1 VKFLPV
7 RKEVNNR
14 MIREKIIRKL
24 RVVPGKGIKLKNF
37 ETGWAQNEELKGYD
51 KDTVK
56 ERATEILEANR
67 RTLASSQE
75 LLWADNIHSV
85 LIVLQ
90 GMDTAGKDGT
100 IRHVMSGVNP
110 QGCRVC
116 SFKVPTPDE
125 TDHNF
130 LWRYSRDLPRR
141 GEIGVFNRSYYE
153 DVLVVKV
160 HPELLEGQQLP
171 SGKRGEKFWN
181 ARYEDINAFERHLGR
196 NGTVILKFF
205 LHISKDEQKKRI
217 LDRLETEEKYWKFS
231 LSDLAERAYW
241 DAYQKAY
248 ETMFAKTSTDTAPW
262 YIIPA
267 DYKWVA
273 RTLVADIISTRIRSL
288 DLKYPVLS
296 AEQLKAVESA
306 REQLKK
312 E

>member
-1 VKFLPV
+1 
-7 RKEVNNR
+7 
-14 MIREKIIRKL
+14 MIKEKIIRKL
-24 RVVPGKGIKLKNF
+24 RVMPGKEIKLKNID
-37 ETGWAQNEELKGYD
+37 TGWAHSEVLKINEKGV
-51 KDTVK
+51 VK
-56 ERATEILEANR
+56 ERATEILDESR
-67 RTLASSQE
+67 QSLALSQE
-75 LLWADNIHSV
+75 LLWADNTHSV

-100 IRHVMSGVNP
+100 IRHVMSGINP

-125 TDHNF
+125 TEHNF

-160 HPELLEGQQLP
+160 HPELLDSQQLP
-171 SGKRGEKFWN
+171 PGKRGEKFWN
-181 ARYEDINAFERHLGR
+181 ARYEDINAFERHLVR
-196 NGTVILKFF
+196 NGTIILKFF

-217 LDRLETEEKYWKFS
+217 LERLENEQKYWKFS
-231 LSDLAERAYW
+231 LSDLAERTFW
-241 DAYQKAY
+241 DDYQKVN
-248 ETMFAKTSTDTAPW
+248 ETMFSKTSTDEAPW

-273 RTLVADIISTRIRSL
+273 RTLVADIISTRIQSL
-288 DLKYPVLS
+288 DLKYPQLS
-296 AEQLKAVESA
+296 ATRLTQIESA
-306 REQLKK
+306 REQLKN

>member
-1 VKFLPV
+1 
-7 RKEVNNR
+7 

-24 RVVPGKGIKLKNF
+24 RVMPGKEIKLKNID
-37 ETGWAQNEELKGYD
+37 TGWAQNEELRQYEKGA
-51 KDTVK
+51 VK

-67 RTLASSQE
+67 QSLALSQE
-75 LLWADNIHSV
+75 LLWADNTHSL

-100 IRHVMSGVNP
+100 IRHVMSGINP

-116 SFKVPTPDE
+116 SFKAPAPDE

-160 HPELLEGQQLP
+160 HPELLESQQLP
-171 SGKRGEKFWN
+171 PGKRGEKFWN
-181 ARYEDINAFERHLGR
+181 ARYEDINAFERHLVR
-196 NGTVILKFF
+196 NGTIILKFF

-217 LDRLETEEKYWKFS
+217 LERLETEEKYWKFS

-241 DAYQKAY
+241 DDYQKVY
-248 ETMFAKTSTDTAPW
+248 ETMFTKTSTDVAPW

-267 DYKWVA
+267 DYKWAA
-273 RTLVADIISTRIRSL
+273 RTLVADIISTEIQTL
-288 DLKYPVLS
+288 DLKYPVIS
-296 AEQLKAVESA
+296 PDHLKQIESA
-306 REQLKK
+306 REQLKN